1 MHELTL
7 CRNLV
12 GIIEQEAIRQSFQR
26 VETVRMEI
34 GVLSCVEPEA
44 LRFCFGTVTRGTVAE
59 GARLEIIMMPAEAQ
73 CRDCGA
79 ERAVDRWGTACQA
92 CGSHQLDLHGGDRM
106 RIKDMEVH

>member
-7 CRNLV
+7 CRNMV
-12 GIIEQEAIRQSFQR
+12 EIIEQEAVRQSFQR

-34 GVLSCVEPEA
+34 GALSCVEPEA

-59 GARLEIIMMPAEAQ
+59 GARLEIIMTPAEAR

-79 ERAVDRWGTACQA
+79 ERAVDRWGTACRA
-92 CGSHQLDLHGGDRM
+92 CGGHRLDLRGGDRM